1 MNRRILEY
9 NLSKRKNNIK
19 TWFVELFEGKM
30 QEKTIVNVLHK
41 KAYLFKRGEKLD
53 LHNTGKNGLNKIARK
68 ST

>member
-1 MNRRILEY
+1 
-9 NLSKRKNNIK
+9 
-19 TWFVELFEGKM
+19 M